1 MQVRLITFI
10 LIFTIAVINLIG
22 LSKMAL
28 ALEVVESNRVGK
40 ILFTNKLKSFED
52 YQESDFVSKI
62 DFHNNKN
69 LYFAGFLQQPLSKSI
84 AAIMPDLPNAKGNYQ
99 FSFLVNGKL
108 IYTENL
114 NMGAGTAKQKSQDVV
129 LFKPFYSET
138 NEDSWGRFLWMRFM
152 HFGGEEALVE
162 GLHKLQIEIRPY
174 VKLSEIKIG
183 NILLQ
188 GELAINVVKPHVSK
202 QQMAVQKIQPD
213 SGWKIAQQDFNHE
226 KIEQLNTRILQKD
239 FKQITSVVVI
249 KQGKLLFEEYFNGAT
264 RNTLHDPRSV
274 GKSFAST
281 MLGIAI
287 EDGHIKNIEQPL
299 SDFYN
304 IKNFANF
311 SAQKSQ
317 VSLKDL
323 LTMSSGFAGNDNDY
337 DTPGNEENM
346 YPTDDWVKF
355 TLDLPMAKDSKNT
368 VPNSELKA
376 SENWQYF
383 TAGVVLLGDI
393 IHQSVPKGLEYYA
406 DQKLFAP
413 LGIENYKWQYTPQQ
427 VANTAGGLQLR
438 ALDFAKYG
446 QLYQNQGRWNGKQ
459 VIPAKWVEASLAKQA
474 QRDKESNQGHY
485 GFLFWNDHLELNNKS
500 YEVAYATG
508 NGGNKIFIFKDI
520 PYVIVITA
528 TAYNQRYAHPQV
540 NQMMQNYIMPAILG
554 Y

>member
-62 DFHNNKN
+62 DFNNNKN